1 MSEKKPDTM
10 AVIHRR
16 DGVLIGTYEPNVVY
30 TLERAEA
37 ERLIAVKG
45 FEPASPAPKEER
57 L

>member
-45 FEPASPAPKEER
+45 FEPASPAIKEER